1 MMLTD
6 IKHEYGV
13 TPGATSGHSSIT
25 SGLRSPTQQQ
35 NSHSQGGQPSKQYI
49 VLPRCRPANRA
60 PIRKRRMENTNN
72 NNSKNTMKVKYEIL
86 NPRKISWNFKG
97 GDTIKFKSED
107 WSKCFNQKRIFGFNN
122 STRKYFFNPLQF
134 HFERN
139 LWFVSNTSLSRRNY
153 HHNITL
159 FIHIIFI
166 IPTKSIIFGF

>member
-35 NSHSQGGQPSKQYI
+35 NQGGQPSKQYI

-72 NNSKNTMKVKYEIL
+72 NNNKNTMKVKQKFMIKIHVEIFL
-86 NPRKISWNFKG
+86 P
-97 GDTIKFKSED
+97 T
-107 WSKCFNQKRIFGFNN
+107 Q
-122 STRKYFFNPLQF
+122 
-134 HFERN
+134 RN
-139 LWFVSNTSLSRRNY
+139 MTETHWF
-153 HHNITL
+153 
-159 FIHIIFI
+159 
-166 IPTKSIIFGF
+166 

>member
-72 NNSKNTMKVKYEIL
+72 NNNKNTMKVK
-86 NPRKISWNFKG
+86 
-97 GDTIKFKSED
+97 
-107 WSKCFNQKRIFGFNN
+107 
-122 STRKYFFNPLQF
+122 
-134 HFERN
+134 
-139 LWFVSNTSLSRRNY
+139 
-153 HHNITL
+153 
-159 FIHIIFI
+159 
-166 IPTKSIIFGF
+166 